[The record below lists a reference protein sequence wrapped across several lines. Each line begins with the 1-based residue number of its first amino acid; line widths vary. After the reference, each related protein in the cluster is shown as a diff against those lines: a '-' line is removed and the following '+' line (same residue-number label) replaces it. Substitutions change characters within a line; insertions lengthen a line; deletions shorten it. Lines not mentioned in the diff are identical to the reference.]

1 MSLAIDPELRQIVA
15 GIFEKKEL
23 ITVWPP
29 DKIKDPPAE

>member
-29 DKIKDPPAE
+29 DKSTGSSAE